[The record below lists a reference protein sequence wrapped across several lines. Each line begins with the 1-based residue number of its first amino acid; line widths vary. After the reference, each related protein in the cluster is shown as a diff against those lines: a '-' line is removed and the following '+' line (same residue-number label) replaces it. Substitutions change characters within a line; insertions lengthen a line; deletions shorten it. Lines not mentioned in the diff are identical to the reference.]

1 MHPKIASLSKQK
13 QLINC
18 SVYTLHMTEHKT
30 FIRKIKQGD
39 KIRYAEV
46 WNERRGKK
54 VIQHHVR
61 YLGSDPNNLP
71 EPSSFNI
78 EKIHFGYLAQ
88 LILSDTVTADDIYL
102 MLDGMGK
109 SVERKEIKEII
120 IRHNLDEKKT
130 RLHLVFPRK
139 RKNDVQSVVEDSQ
152 STTPIHDK

>member
-1 MHPKIASLSKQK
+1 
-13 QLINC
+13 
-18 SVYTLHMTEHKT
+18 MTEHKT

-46 WNERRGKK
+46 WNERQGKK

-88 LILSDTVTADDIYL
+88 LILSDTLSADDIYL

-109 SVERKEIKEII
+109 SVERKEIKNIL
-120 IRHNLDEKKT
+120 IRYKLNEKKT
-130 RLHLVFPRK
+130 RLHLVFPKK
-139 RKNDVQSVVEDSQ
+139 RKNDAQSVVEDSQ
-152 STTPIHDK
+152 

>member
-1 MHPKIASLSKQK
+1 MA
-13 QLINC
+13 
-18 SVYTLHMTEHKT
+18 EHKT

-78 EKIHFGYLAQ
+78 EKIHLGYLAQ
-88 LILSDTVTADDIYL
+88 LILGDTLSADDIYL

-139 RKNDVQSVVEDSQ
+139 RKNDVQSVVEDTQ
-152 STTPIHDK
+152 STTPIHEK

>member
-1 MHPKIASLSKQK
+1 
-13 QLINC
+13 
-18 SVYTLHMTEHKT
+18 MTKHKT

-54 VIQHHVR
+54 IIQHHVR

-88 LILSDTVTADDIYL
+88 LILSDSLSADDIYL

-109 SVERKEIKEII
+109 SVERKEIKDIL
-120 IRHNLDEKKT
+120 IRYKLNEKKT

-139 RKNDVQSVVEDSQ
+139 RKNGVQSVIEDTQ
-152 STTPIHDK
+152 STTPTHDK

>member
-1 MHPKIASLSKQK
+1 M
-13 QLINC
+13 N
-18 SVYTLHMTEHKT
+18 MTEHKT

-88 LILSDTVTADDIYL
+88 LILSDTISDDDIYH

-139 RKNDVQSVVEDSQ
+139 RKNDVQSAVEDSQ

>member
-1 MHPKIASLSKQK
+1 MYIHYNKTK
-13 QLINC
+13 
-18 SVYTLHMTEHKT
+18 HKT

-54 VIQHHVR
+54 IIQHHVR
-61 YLGSDPNNLP
+61 YLGSDPKNLP

-88 LILSDTVTADDIYL
+88 LILSDTLSADDIYL

-109 SVERKEIKEII
+109 SVEHKEIKDIL
-120 IRHNLDEKKT
+120 IRYKLNEKKT
-130 RLHLVFPRK
+130 RLHLVFPKK

-152 STTPIHDK
+152 

>member
-1 MHPKIASLSKQK
+1 
-13 QLINC
+13 
-18 SVYTLHMTEHKT
+18 MTEHKT

-88 LILSDTVTADDIYL
+88 LILSDTISADDIYL

-120 IRHNLDEKKT
+120 IRHNLDGKKT

-152 STTPIHDK
+152 LTTPTHDK

>member
-1 MHPKIASLSKQK
+1 MKCI
-13 QLINC
+13 
-18 SVYTLHMTEHKT
+18 YTTYMTEHKT

-88 LILSDTVTADDIYL
+88 LILSDTVSADDIFL

>member
-1 MHPKIASLSKQK
+1 
-13 QLINC
+13 
-18 SVYTLHMTEHKT
+18 MTEHKT

-88 LILSDTVTADDIYL
+88 LILSDTLSAEDIYL

-109 SVERKEIKEII
+109 SVERKEIKNIL
-120 IRHNLDEKKT
+120 IRYKLNEKKN
-130 RLHLVFPRK
+130 RLHLVFPKK
-139 RKNDVQSVVEDSQ
+139 RKNDVQSVVEDTQ
-152 STTPIHDK
+152 STTPTHDK

>member
-1 MHPKIASLSKQK
+1 
-13 QLINC
+13 
-18 SVYTLHMTEHKT
+18 MTEHKT

-46 WNERRGKK
+46 WNERRGEK

-61 YLGSDPNNLP
+61 YLGSDPNSLP
-71 EPSSFNI
+71 EPSTFNI

-88 LILSDTVTADDIYL
+88 LILSDTISADDIYL

-109 SVERKEIKEII
+109 SIERKEII

-130 RLHLVFPRK
+130 RLNLVFPRK
-139 RKNDVQSVVEDSQ
+139 RRNDVQSAVEDSQ

>member
-1 MHPKIASLSKQK
+1 MYIHYI
-13 QLINC
+13 
-18 SVYTLHMTEHKT
+18 MTAHKT

-88 LILSDTVTADDIYL
+88 LILSDTVSADDIYL

-139 RKNDVQSVVEDSQ
+139 RKNDVQSVVENSQ